1 MERSDGK
8 DFCNFT
14 ESSSGNTLFDASQY
28 EFFGQNV
35 VGEVELGGLEDDE
48 EDALVFASANDDE
61 YRLFDRGEAVSLGSL
76 SDMDDLASTFAKVSL
91 FSIIIMQ
98 ILMLEKK
105 KSS

>member
-61 YRLFDRGEAVSLGSL
+61 YRLFDRGEAKDKSCCMAWSRQVALGL
-76 SDMDDLASTFAKVSL
+76 VGC
-91 FSIIIMQ
+91 IR
-98 ILMLEKK
+98 
-105 KSS
+105 